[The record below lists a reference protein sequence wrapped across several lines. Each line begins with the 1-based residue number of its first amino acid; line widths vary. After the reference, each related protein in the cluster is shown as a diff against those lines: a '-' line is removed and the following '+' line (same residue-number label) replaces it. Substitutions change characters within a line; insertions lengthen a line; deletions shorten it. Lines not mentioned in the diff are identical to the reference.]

1 MLSPVRNVLL
11 VDEAVSRGTTFL
23 RAGTLAQH
31 YRDHSQQLLRQHI
44 DARIDLDKATVD
56 NARVN
61 DDSIDSKTLPPRP
74 WSMSMC
80 PCPER
85 CRHED

>member
-1 MLSPVRNVLL
+1 VLSPVRNVLL
-11 VDEAVSRGTTFL
+11 VDEAVSMGTTFL
-23 RAGTLAQH
+23 RVGTLAQH
-31 YRDHSQQLLRQHI
+31 YRDHSQQLLRQSI
-44 DARIDLDKATVD
+44 DARIDLDKAAVD

-80 PCPER
+80 PYPER

>member
-1 MLSPVRNVLL
+1 VLSPVRNVLL
-11 VDEAVSRGTTFL
+11 VDEAVSMGTTFL

-31 YRDHSQQLLRQHI
+31 YRDHSQQLLRQSI
-44 DARIDLDKATVD
+44 DARIDLDKAAVD

>member
-11 VDEAVSRGTTFL
+11 VDEAASMGTTFL

-31 YRDHSQQLLRQHI
+31 YRDHSEQLLRQHI
-44 DARIDLDKATVD
+44 DARIDLDKAAVD
-56 NARVN
+56 NERVN
-61 DDSIDSKTLPPRP
+61 DDSIDSKTLHPRP
-74 WSMSMC
+74 WSRSMC